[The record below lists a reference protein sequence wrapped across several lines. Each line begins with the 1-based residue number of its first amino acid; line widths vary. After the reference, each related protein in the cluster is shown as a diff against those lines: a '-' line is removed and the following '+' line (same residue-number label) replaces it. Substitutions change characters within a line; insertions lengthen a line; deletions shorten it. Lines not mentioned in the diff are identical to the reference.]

1 MLIVLHSFYRPI
13 FLTLLAVL
21 GFACGHLLDTA
32 LQMSL
37 RPEFAS
43 EAATDQPIARKSLR
57 TAEADLDLILQNNIF
72 DANNRSASARMGLA
86 RLTAD
91 GEEAAAVSRV
101 EIKLFGTV
109 VAGENSQV
117 LLQVDRDLQLY
128 HLGEQVAGG
137 GTVEEI
143 ERNQVKIR
151 NRDKSLTTLTLY
163 QEAAPETAAKA
174 PEPEDRSSRSRT
186 IRSREAA
193 ADSKSGSTDE
203 GIRAVGE
210 NRWVIAKDVVESV
223 RENFSAQL
231 RLATM
236 QPRLV
241 DGKTDGFLIQRINP
255 RSLLAKMGMQRGDV
269 VIDVNN
275 IKLDS
280 PEKALLIFQQL
291 REARQI
297 GLSIER
303 NGSPMTF
310 AYEIE

>member
-1 MLIVLHSFYRPI
+1 MLVFLHSFYRPI
-13 FLTLLAVL
+13 FLTVLAVL

-43 EAATDQPIARKSLR
+43 EAATDQPTVGKPLR
-57 TAEADLDLILQNNIF
+57 TAEADLDLILQKNIF
-72 DANNRSASARMGLA
+72 DANNRSAFARMGLA
-86 RLTAD
+86 RLAAD
-91 GEEAAAVSRV
+91 GEEAMAASRAD
-101 EIKLFGTV
+101 IKLFGTV

-117 LLQVDRDLQLY
+117 LLQVDSDLQFY
-128 HLGEQVAGG
+128 HLGERVAAD

-143 ERNQVKIR
+143 QRNLVKIR

-163 QEAAPETAAKA
+163 QEAPPATGDSPSETGSSSDSRRMIRPREPAAQIKSETA
-174 PEPEDRSSRSRT
+174 ED
-186 IRSREAA
+186 
-193 ADSKSGSTDE
+193 

-210 NRWVIAKDVVESV
+210 NRWVIAKDVVDSV

>member
-43 EAATDQPIARKSLR
+43 EIATDQPVARTSLR
-57 TAEADLDLILQNNIF
+57 TAEADLDLILQKNIF

-91 GEEAAAVSRV
+91 GEESAAASRA

-128 HLGEQVAGG
+128 HLGEQVAGD

-163 QEAAPETAAKA
+163 QEASPETAAKP
-174 PEPEDRSSRSRT
+174 PEPESSSARSRT
-186 IRSREAA
+186 IRPREAA
-193 ADSKSGSTDE
+193 ADSKSGGTDE